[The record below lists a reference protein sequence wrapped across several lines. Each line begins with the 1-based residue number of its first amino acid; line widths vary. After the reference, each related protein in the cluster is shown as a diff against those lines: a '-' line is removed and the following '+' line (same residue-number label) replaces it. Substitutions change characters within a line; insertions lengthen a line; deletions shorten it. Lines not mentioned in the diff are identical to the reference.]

1 MQPPRVDDR
10 DDTEDEDNAA
20 ARDVGHC
27 EEGMGMDRED
37 GRDDD
42 VGGGLRNEHKD
53 MRSRR
58 ERDEVVATT
67 RFVQF
72 PRYKPKDIIN
82 KPSPQSHSF
91 INDIPTI
98 SFPHFHCKSTQRHTK
113 HATCKR
119 WATHHVSYEE
129 ATAAA
134 DSYTTVHNAAAEL
147 WPRHLPLH

>member
-1 MQPPRVDDR
+1 VQPPRVDDR

-42 VGGGLRNEHKD
+42 VGGG
-53 MRSRR
+53 
-58 ERDEVVATT
+58 
-67 RFVQF
+67 
-72 PRYKPKDIIN
+72 
-82 KPSPQSHSF
+82 
-91 INDIPTI
+91 
-98 SFPHFHCKSTQRHTK
+98 
-113 HATCKR
+113 
-119 WATHHVSYEE
+119 HVSYEE

>member
-20 ARDVGHC
+20 VRDVGHC

-58 ERDEVVATT
+58 ERDEVV
-67 RFVQF
+67 Q
-72 PRYKPKDIIN
+72 
-82 KPSPQSHSF
+82 Q
-91 INDIPTI
+91 
-98 SFPHFHCKSTQRHTK
+98 
-113 HATCKR
+113 
-119 WATHHVSYEE
+119 HVSFNSLD
-129 ATAAA
+129 TNPKI
-134 DSYTTVHNAAAEL
+134 S
-147 WPRHLPLH
+147 